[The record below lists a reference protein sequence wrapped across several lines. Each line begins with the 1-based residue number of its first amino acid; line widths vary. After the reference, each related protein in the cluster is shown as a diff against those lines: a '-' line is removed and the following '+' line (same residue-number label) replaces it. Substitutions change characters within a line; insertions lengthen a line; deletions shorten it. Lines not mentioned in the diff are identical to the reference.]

1 MGTLTATSLSSASS
15 HLNLIPRRPFGT
27 KIKNPIL
34 HNPFSYQHP
43 TNSHLP
49 SYQFKRAKFELS
61 TAISSTD
68 TVPAADQ
75 SSKDASFGQET
86 EKSEK
91 DEKFDWYAQ
100 RYPVMPVCDLDKRRP
115 LGKKVMGIDIVV
127 WWDRN
132 ENEWKSVGQV
142 AVCLSW
148 LVLWWFWRLQIHSSS
163 TPRWSSDPY
172 SSKACVAAYP
182 SCVQNGILWFWPNA
196 DSQYKDIFSKE
207 KPPYIPEIDD
217 PSFTSRMITRDIPY
231 GYEILI
237 ENLMDPSHVPY
248 AHYGIL
254 KVPRS
259 SESVEADR
267 EGGRPLEI
275 RVKTLDVK
283 GFTAKS
289 STVSD
294 HIFIPPCVFYSWS
307 LGGTLENVTTSL
319 SGTTENP
326 STPKPVKKVLLVFLC
341 ILVSPGNSR
350 MIFTW
355 PRNSGVWLDRI
366 VPRWIFHVNQNLIID
381 SDMYLLHVEVLP
393 GTFPLLFSTTGV
405 LVRVQVFSHGN
416 LSIRMSRNLGHKACF
431 VPTKADALVVGF
443 RRWLNKYSNGQID
456 WGTKYTGALP
466 PTPPREQLLDRY
478 WSHTVSCR
486 SCNLAYKGL
495 NALEIVLQVFS
506 LASIGIVAAAKQ
518 GAPSAAAESTLVSVA
533 IISFLVSKWLS
544 HFVYK
549 SFHFHDYDHASR

>member
-1 MGTLTATSLSSASS
+1 MVTLTATSLSSSS
-15 HLNLIPRRPFGT
+15 SPLNLITRRPFGT
-27 KIKNPIL
+27 KIKNPIS
-34 HNPFSYQHP
+34 HNSFSYQHP

-49 SYQFKRAKFELS
+49 SYQFKKAKFELS

-75 SSKDASFGQET
+75 SSKDASFGQQTET
-86 EKSEK
+86 SEK

-100 RYPVMPVCDLDKRRP
+100 WYPLMPVCDLDKRRP

-132 ENEWKSVGQV
+132 ENEWKVFDDTCPHRL
-142 AVCLSW
+142 APLSEGRIDQW
-148 LVLWWFWRLQIHSSS
+148 GRLQCVYHGWCFGGSGDCQFIPQAPRDGPPIH
-163 TPRWSSDPY
+163 T

-196 DSQYKDIFSKE
+196 DNRYKDIFSKE

-217 PSFTSRMITRDIPY
+217 PSFTSRMITRDIQY
-231 GYEILI
+231 GYEVLI

-248 AHYGIL
+248 AHYGIMRAPQPSKSV
-254 KVPRS
+254 KV
-259 SESVEADR
+259 DR

-275 RVKTLDVK
+275 RVKTLDKK

-289 STVSD
+289 STISD
-294 HIFIPPCVFYSWS
+294 NIFIPPCVFYSSGS
-307 LGGTLENVTTSL
+307 LGGNPDNISA
-319 SGTTENP
+319 SPAGTTENP
-326 STPKPVKKVLLVFLC
+326 STPKPVKKILLVFLC
-341 ILVSPGNSR
+341 IPVSPGNSR
-350 MIFTW
+350 LIFTS
-355 PRNSGVWLDRI
+355 PRNFGVWIDRI
-366 VPRWIFHVNQNLIID
+366 VPRWIFHLNQNLVLD
-381 SDMYLLHVEVLP
+381 SDLYLLHVEERKIKEFGSL
-393 GTFPLLFSTTGV
+393 
-405 LVRVQVFSHGN
+405 N
-416 LSIRMSRNLGHKACF
+416 WHKACF

-456 WGTKYTGALP
+456 WGTKYTGSLP
-466 PTPPREQLLDRY
+466 PTPPREQLMDRY
-478 WSHTVSCR
+478 WSHTVSCS

-518 GAPSAAAESTLVSVA
+518 GALSAAARSTLVSVA

-549 SFHFHDYDHASR
+549 NFHFHDYDHASR

>member
-15 HLNLIPRRPFGT
+15 LLNLIPRRPFGT

-49 SYQFKRAKFELS
+49 SYQFKKAKFELS

-68 TVPAADQ
+68 TMPAADQ
-75 SSKDASFGQET
+75 SSKDASFGQQT
-86 EKSEK
+86 DTSEK
-91 DEKFDWYAQ
+91 EEKFDWYAQ
-100 RYPVMPVCDLDKRRP
+100 WYPVIPVCDLDKRRP
-115 LGKKVMGIDIVV
+115 LGKKVMGIDILV

-132 ENEWKSVGQV
+132 ENEWKVFDDTCPHRLAPLSEGRIDQWGRWQCVYHGWCFGGSGDCKFIPQAPV
-142 AVCLSW
+142 MVLRYIKSKHANLAISIVPKPKHDGLTFCLE
-148 LVLWWFWRLQIHSSS
+148 VQIH
-163 TPRWSSDPY
+163 T

-182 SCVQNGILWFWPNA
+182 SCVLNGILWFWPNA

-207 KPPYIPEIDD
+207 KPPYSPEIDD

-289 STVSD
+289 STASD
-294 HIFIPPCVFYSWS
+294 QYLFHLVFFIP
-307 LGGTLENVTTSL
+307 
-319 SGTTENP
+319 
-326 STPKPVKKVLLVFLC
+326 
-341 ILVSPGNSR
+341 
-350 MIFTW
+350 
-355 PRNSGVWLDRI
+355 
-366 VPRWIFHVNQNLIID
+366 
-381 SDMYLLHVEVLP
+381 
-393 GTFPLLFSTTGV
+393 
-405 LVRVQVFSHGN
+405 
-416 LSIRMSRNLGHKACF
+416 GH
-431 VPTKADALVVGF
+431 
-443 RRWLNKYSNGQID
+443 
-456 WGTKYTGALP
+456 
-466 PTPPREQLLDRY
+466 
-478 WSHTVSCR
+478 
-486 SCNLAYKGL
+486 
-495 NALEIVLQVFS
+495 
-506 LASIGIVAAAKQ
+506 
-518 GAPSAAAESTLVSVA
+518 
-533 IISFLVSKWLS
+533 
-544 HFVYK
+544 
-549 SFHFHDYDHASR
+549 

>member
-15 HLNLIPRRPFGT
+15 HLNLIPGRPFGT

-86 EKSEK
+86 ENSEK

-100 RYPVMPVCDLDKRRP
+100 WYPVMPVCDLDKRRP

-132 ENEWKSVGQV
+132 ENEWKVFDDTCPHRL
-142 AVCLSW
+142 APLSEGRIDQW
-148 LVLWWFWRLQIHSSS
+148 GRLQCVYHGWCFGGSGDCKFIPQAPPDGPPIHI
-163 TPRWSSDPY
+163 

-217 PSFTSRMITRDIPY
+217 PSFTNRMLTRDIPY

-237 ENLMDPSHVPY
+237 ENLMDPSHIPY

-254 KVPRS
+254 RVPRS
-259 SESVEADR
+259 SESVQADR
-267 EGGRPLEI
+267 EGGRPVEI
-275 RVKTLDVK
+275 RVKALDEK

-289 STVSD
+289 STVAD

-307 LGGTLENVTTSL
+307 LGGSQENVTTSL
-319 SGTTENP
+319 AGTTENP
-326 STPKPVKKVLLVFLC
+326 STRKPVKKVLLVFLC
-341 ILVSPGNSR
+341 IPVSPGNSR
-350 MIFTW
+350 LIFAS
-355 PRNSGVWLDRI
+355 PRNFDVWIDRI
-366 VPRWIFHVNQNLIID
+366 VPHWIFHVNQNLIID
-381 SDMYLLHVEVLP
+381 SDLSLLHVEERKIKEFGSL
-393 GTFPLLFSTTGV
+393 
-405 LVRVQVFSHGN
+405 N
-416 LSIRMSRNLGHKACF
+416 WHKAYF

-443 RRWLNKYSNGQID
+443 RRWLNKYSNGEID

-466 PTPPREQLLDRY
+466 PTPPREQLMDRY

-506 LASIGIVAAAKQ
+506 LASIGIVAAARQ
-518 GAPSAAAESTLVSVA
+518 GALSAAATSTLVSVA

-549 SFHFHDYDHASR
+549 NFHFHDYDHASR

>member
-15 HLNLIPRRPFGT
+15 LLNLIPRRPFGT

-49 SYQFKRAKFELS
+49 SYQFKKAKFELS

-68 TVPAADQ
+68 TMPAADQ
-75 SSKDASFGQET
+75 SSKDASFGQQT
-86 EKSEK
+86 DTSEK
-91 DEKFDWYAQ
+91 EEKFDWYAQ
-100 RYPVMPVCDLDKRRP
+100 WYPVIPVCDLDKRRP
-115 LGKKVMGIDIVV
+115 LGKKVMGIDILV

-132 ENEWKSVGQV
+132 ENEWKVFDDTCPHRL
-142 AVCLSW
+142 APLSEGRIDQW
-148 LVLWWFWRLQIHSSS
+148 GRWQCVYHGWCFGGSGDCKFIPQAPRDGPPIH
-163 TPRWSSDPY
+163 T

-182 SCVQNGILWFWPNA
+182 SCVLNGILWFWPNA

-207 KPPYIPEIDD
+207 KPPYSPEIDD

-289 STVSD
+289 STASD
-294 HIFIPPCVFYSWS
+294 QYLFHLVFFIP
-307 LGGTLENVTTSL
+307 
-319 SGTTENP
+319 
-326 STPKPVKKVLLVFLC
+326 
-341 ILVSPGNSR
+341 
-350 MIFTW
+350 
-355 PRNSGVWLDRI
+355 
-366 VPRWIFHVNQNLIID
+366 
-381 SDMYLLHVEVLP
+381 
-393 GTFPLLFSTTGV
+393 
-405 LVRVQVFSHGN
+405 
-416 LSIRMSRNLGHKACF
+416 GH
-431 VPTKADALVVGF
+431 
-443 RRWLNKYSNGQID
+443 
-456 WGTKYTGALP
+456 
-466 PTPPREQLLDRY
+466 
-478 WSHTVSCR
+478 
-486 SCNLAYKGL
+486 
-495 NALEIVLQVFS
+495 
-506 LASIGIVAAAKQ
+506 
-518 GAPSAAAESTLVSVA
+518 
-533 IISFLVSKWLS
+533 
-544 HFVYK
+544 
-549 SFHFHDYDHASR
+549 